1 MGQSTMSDTTSGQ
14 DYLATFNN
22 IADVSMRSALLV
34 EGTGVSG
41 ENHRPA
47 TSYWQTLSHNVVS
60 NIPRLT
66 EIWTH
71 NDSGD
76 GSIHNLS
83 Q

>member
-1 MGQSTMSDTTSGQ
+1 MYDTTSGQ

-22 IADVSMRSALLV
+22 IADISMRSSLLA

-41 ENHRPA
+41 ENHRLA
-47 TSYWQTLSHNVVS
+47 TSYWQTLSHSVVS

-71 NDSGD
+71 NDIGD
-76 GSIHNLS
+76 GITHNLS